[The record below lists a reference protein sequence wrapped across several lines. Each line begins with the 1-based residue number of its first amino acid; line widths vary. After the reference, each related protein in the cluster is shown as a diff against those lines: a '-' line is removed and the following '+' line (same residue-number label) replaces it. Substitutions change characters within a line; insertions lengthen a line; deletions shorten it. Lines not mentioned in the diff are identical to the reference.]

1 MKFLYPLYFVY
12 QWVVGVPLAILSTI
26 FTTVSLIIIAP
37 FYPNSKLVYYITL
50 WWGKFCCN
58 IFFISVQ
65 CVGLEKIDRNQ
76 SYVFTANHQSLFD
89 ILSIYGWIPYV
100 FRWIMKME
108 LRNVPLLGKASE
120 SSGQIFID
128 RSNPIAAKHSMQKA
142 AEQLKNGKSIVI
154 FPEGTR
160 TKTGRVGKFKRG
172 AFLLAME
179 LKLPIVPITISGSYD
194 RIKGLRVFPGKITL
208 NIHSP
213 IDVSQYS
220 MEQSSELLRKTQ
232 DIVKSGL

>member
-12 QWVVGVPLAILSTI
+12 QWVVGIPLAILSTI
-26 FTTVSLIIIAP
+26 FTTVSLMIIAP
-37 FYPNSKLVYYITL
+37 FYPKSKLVYLITV
-50 WWGKFCCN
+50 WWGRFCNYIFLIN
-58 IFFISVQ
+58 IKIT
-65 CVGLEKIDRNQ
+65 GLEHLDPKQ
-76 SYVFTANHQSLFD
+76 SYVFTANHQSIFD
-89 ILSIYGWIPYV
+89 ILAVYGWIPYA

-108 LRNVPLLGKASE
+108 LRKTPFIGKASE
-120 SSGQIFID
+120 ASGQIFVD
-128 RSNPIAAKHSMQKA
+128 RSNPIAAKHSMEKA
-142 AEQLKNGKSIVI
+142 AEKLTNGISVFF

-208 NIHSP
+208 NIHNP